1 MKYDNPD
8 AIIRIKMELE
18 DHVDQSYNRSDSE
31 LGWRPDQN
39 GSIGWCVGV
48 HVADALERLFGD
60 DFRLHEA
67 HEALLDIIA
76 MHRRDRE
83 KPRE

>member
-18 DHVDQSYNRSDSE
+18 EHTDQSCSRSDSE
-31 LGWRPDQN
+31 LGWRH
-39 GSIGWCVGV
+39 GERASIGWCVGI

-76 MHRRDRE
+76 MHRQDRE
-83 KPRE
+83 RAQK